1 MKTKLILFFI
11 ILTAH
16 FGWSQAIISSTGTP
30 IIENFTSFIGSAAT
44 LPSNWTTSG
53 TGSNGNA
60 FHGTNQATGGS
71 GGWYG
76 NSNMSFLGSG
86 NASNGNA
93 TWRLVNN
100 TGNTIT
106 SFDISFLA
114 RMFKTGSASP
124 AVSLSYSTNA
134 TGTVPAAGIL
144 TPILNFNDATAN
156 ILFDPTLSQSGI
168 SVSIPNG
175 SFLFIRFLH
184 AGGSNSDNLGWD
196 DVSITANVSANPPT
210 LIPDTTLNTVD
221 NNIDINFTDNSTWRA
236 AITAVKIGTTTLTP
250 TTDYT
255 ITAGNLQLKPSGLN
269 VLLTTSGT
277 KTVTVVATGYT
288 DATVSQ
294 VINAGVPTTNST
306 ATINAALAVG
316 TSRTITCT
324 AKDQYNNL
332 VSGYTFAY
340 DVTITNNNSTTA
352 ESYTIDN
359 SPFTSTDTNGNPV
372 MATTNATGVATFTA
386 VLPATIDSADGIS
399 IQVQLTNNTT
409 NIGTAFSFTQ
419 LATQTITFG
428 VLSAV
433 IYGDAPLALSA
444 SANSGLT
451 VSYTSSNPAV
461 ASITGNTVTFLSNGS
476 VTINASQAGNA
487 TYNAATNVL
496 QTLTINQKILTVSP
510 VAANNKVYDGT
521 NAATITGTLTGIVGS
536 DLVTFVGTGT
546 FASADTAMGIAVSS
560 ASTLGGTHASKYL
573 LTQPTALFA
582 NITQAPQTISVTAV
596 VSKTIGDA
604 AFSAGATSAT
614 SATNSLNYTSSN
626 PAVATIN
633 ASGLITIV
641 SVGTTTITVSQA
653 GSLNYTAATNATI
666 ALTIKPLPIAAWQ
679 LNGRAGNETSVNA
692 GTLDTNLN
700 TSTLIRGSGLTSTIL
715 NNAFSSTNYTQN
727 GTKAGEIA
735 ANKFMSFTLNA
746 KSGYKVSLSTLDVRF
761 RRSSNGPN
769 TFRWQYSIDGSTF
782 TDIGTADINFT
793 NPTADG
799 LSQTQLS
806 LSSIPELQ
814 NVGYA
819 NTITFRLVAWG
830 ATNTTGTFA
839 IGRSLATIITNPTD
853 YSLQIGGT
861 VTVKEAIWQSGVWTN
876 TVGPDATLDAVIKD
890 TYVYPTN
897 GAFTAKNLT
906 VATGGALTVNSGS
919 TINLADAITNNLT
932 AAKVVFENGASLLQ
946 TNIAASNLGN
956 ITYKRTTS
964 ALANN
969 NDFVYIGSPV
979 FNPTLGSAWMTS
991 ANDTFYSFN
1000 NAATPQDWAYAT
1012 PSTLMAA
1019 GVGYIARTKI
1029 GSTGW
1034 TTLGS
1039 AYTINFI
1046 GKPNNGNVPVTLI
1059 NNGSTNIDNLISNP
1073 YPSAIDI
1080 ALFRNDID
1088 NKDFLTGN
1096 FYFWTHNTALDG
1108 SNNYQA
1114 SDYAILNVALGA
1126 SVATSPSGATPLS
1139 LQYVA
1144 AGQGFFA
1151 EAAGS
1156 GGIATFKNDHRVAS
1170 NNTNNF
1176 YRTSTV
1182 NNGAASDKLWLN
1194 LSNNIGLF
1202 KQQLVAY
1209 TQNAT
1214 IAYDQNYD
1222 AKSFEGNTD
1231 IDFYSIIPTKK
1242 LAIQSRPNFT
1252 TSDLVELGYKAS
1264 VSGNYTIAIDHSDGL
1279 FANRQAVFLQDN
1291 LLGLDYD
1298 LTTASYNFST
1308 AAGTFDNR
1316 FILKYS
1322 SALATT
1328 AHDYLN
1334 NSVSVAFDNKD
1345 LKIKSVSEDIKSVA
1359 IFDLLGRKVYF
1370 KNNNSAKDFIA
1381 SKLSMSNQTMIIKI
1395 ELSSGAIITRKMLF

>member
-30 IIENFTSFIGSAAT
+30 ITENFTSFIGSAAT

-53 TGSNGNA
+53 SGSNGNA

-76 NSNMSFLGSG
+76 NSNMSFFGSG

-124 AVSLSYSTNA
+124 VVSLSYSTNA

-144 TPILNFNDATAN
+144 TPILSFNDSTAN

-210 LIPDTTLNTVD
+210 LTPDTTLNTVN
-221 NNIDINFTDNSTWRA
+221 NNIDITFTDNSTWRA
-236 AITAVKIGTTTLTP
+236 AITAVKIGTTSLTP
-250 TTDYT
+250 STDYT
-255 ITAGNLQLKPSGLN
+255 ITSGNLQLKPSGLN
-269 VLLTTSGT
+269 ILLTTSGT
-277 KTVTVVATGYT
+277 KTVTVIATGYT

-372 MATTNATGVATFTA
+372 MATTNASGVATFTA
-386 VLPATIDSADGIS
+386 VLPAIIDPADGIS
-399 IQVQLTNNTT
+399 IQVQLTNDTT

-428 VLSAV
+428 ALSAV

-451 VSYTSSNPAV
+451 VSYTSSNSAV

-476 VTINASQAGNA
+476 VTITASQAGNA

-496 QTLTINQKILTVSP
+496 QTLTINQKTLTVSP

-546 FASADTAMGIAVSS
+546 FASADTAMGIAVNS

-573 LTQPTALFA
+573 LTQPTALSA
-582 NITQAPQTISVTAV
+582 NITQASQTISVTAV
-596 VSKTIGDA
+596 VSKTMGDA

-666 ALTIKPLPIAAWQ
+666 ALTVNAAPIAAWQ
-679 LNGRAGNETSVNA
+679 LNGKAGNEISVNA
-692 GTLDTNLN
+692 GTLDTKLN
-700 TSTLIRGSGLTSTIL
+700 TSTLIRGSGLTASALT
-715 NNAFSSTNYTQN
+715 NVFSATNYTVS
-727 GTKAGEIA
+727 GTKAGEIS

-746 KSGYKVSLSTLDVRF
+746 KMGYKVSLTTLDVRF
-761 RRSSNGPN
+761 RRSTTGPN

-782 TDIGTADINFT
+782 TDIGAADINFT
-793 NPTADG
+793 NPSTDG
-799 LSQTQLS
+799 VSQTQLN
-806 LSSIPELQ
+806 LSGISDLQ
-814 NVGYA
+814 NVPY
-819 NTITFRLVAWG
+819 TSIITLRLISWG
-830 ATNTTGTFA
+830 ASNTGGTFS
-839 IGRSLATIITNPTD
+839 IGRSLTNANSD

-919 TINLADAITNNLT
+919 TITLADAITNNLT
-932 AAKVVFENGASLLQ
+932 ADKAVFENGASLLQ
-946 TNIAASNLGN
+946 TNSAASNSGN

-964 ALANN
+964 ALTNN

-979 FNPTLGSAWMTS
+979 FNPTLGSSWMTT

-1000 NAATPQDWAYAT
+1000 NAAIPQDWAYAT
-1012 PSTLMAA
+1012 PSTQMAA

-1080 ALFRNDID
+1080 ALFRNDLD
-1088 NKDFLTGN
+1088 NKDYLTGN

-1156 GGIATFKNDHRVAS
+1156 GGIATFKNAHRVAS

-1176 YRTSTV
+1176 YRTTSG

-1194 LSNNIGLF
+1194 LSNNTGLF
-1202 KQQLVAY
+1202 KQLLLAY

-1231 IDFYSIIPTKK
+1231 IDFYSIITTKK

-1279 FANRQAVFLQDN
+1279 FANRQVVFLQDN

-1298 LTTASYNFST
+1298 LSTAPYNFST

-1345 LKIKSVSEDIKSVA
+1345 LKIKSVSENIKSVA

-1370 KNNNSAKDFIA
+1370 KNNISAKDFIA